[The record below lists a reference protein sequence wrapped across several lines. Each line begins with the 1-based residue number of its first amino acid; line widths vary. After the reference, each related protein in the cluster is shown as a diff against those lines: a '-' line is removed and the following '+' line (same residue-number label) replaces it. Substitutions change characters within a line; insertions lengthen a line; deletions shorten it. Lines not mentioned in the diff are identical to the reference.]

1 MPDSG
6 RIWEAGKEIG
16 HLAKW
21 RIPYLRRNI
30 GCVFQDFRLLP
41 NKTVFENVAFALEVI
56 GRPKHVIA
64 AQVPQVLDLVGLAKK
79 RDNLPHELSGGEQQR
94 VAVARAFVNRPLI
107 LLADEPTG
115 NLDPTTSLGIMRLL
129 DRINRT
135 GTTVIIATHDA
146 GMVDQMR
153 RRVIE
158 LDRGHAG
165 PGPGPRGL
173 RHRQCHRGGRRR
185 VADRCA
191 AEQCRGAPT
200 SPRQLRRPY
209 LMPVSAG
216 YVSREAVTNLWRNR
230 LMTVAAI
237 LTVAVSLALV
247 GSSLLL
253 KQGASKATV
262 QWQNGV
268 HAIVWVKP
276 NAPATL
282 TAVDRHR
289 ARAVALHQV
298 VCLPEPGLRLQRGQ
312 DHPAGRRA
320 RGHHPG
326 GLPVLVPVRAQR
338 PVPGACG
345 LPGNSTASTGVFDVK
360 YPGQQIKTMQ
370 SVIRI
375 LQWVFLS
382 VAVVLLLSA
391 SVLILNTIRMAIFA
405 RRREVSVMKLVGA
418 TNWFIRLPFMAEGLI
433 QGLLGAAV
441 AVLVV
446 LALYWGIGLD
456 TSQDRGQPGNIIA
469 QMSLGGW
476 EVVGTCI
483 LVAVVGIGVG
493 VIGSAFAVR
502 RFLDV

>member
-1 MPDSG
+1 
-6 RIWEAGKEIG
+6 
-16 HLAKW
+16 
-21 RIPYLRRNI
+21 
-30 GCVFQDFRLLP
+30 
-41 NKTVFENVAFALEVI
+41 
-56 GRPKHVIA
+56 
-64 AQVPQVLDLVGLAKK
+64 
-79 RDNLPHELSGGEQQR
+79 
-94 VAVARAFVNRPLI
+94 
-107 LLADEPTG
+107 
-115 NLDPTTSLGIMRLL
+115 
-129 DRINRT
+129 
-135 GTTVIIATHDA
+135 
-146 GMVDQMR
+146 
-153 RRVIE
+153 
-158 LDRGHAG
+158 
-165 PGPGPRGL
+165 
-173 RHRQCHRGGRRR
+173 
-185 VADRCA
+185 
-191 AEQCRGAPT
+191 
-200 SPRQLRRPY
+200 
-209 LMPVSAG
+209 MPVSPG

-268 HAIVWVKP
+268 QAIVWVNPGASPTQVSSIGTELDQYPYIKHCIARSQAYDY
-276 NAPATL
+276 NEAKAILPADESGVTTL
-282 TAVDRHR
+282 ADYPSSFRCALNDPSQATAVYQQF
-289 ARAVALHQV
+289 VGK
-298 VCLPEPGLRLQRGQ
+298 PGIKT
-312 DHPAGRRA
+312 
-320 RGHHPG
+320 
-326 GLPVLVPVRAQR
+326 V
-338 PVPGACG
+338 
-345 LPGNSTASTGVFDVK
+345 S

-446 LALYWGIGLD
+446 LSLYWGIGLD
-456 TSQDRGQPGNIIA
+456 TARTAANQGNIIA

-476 EVVGTCI
+476 EVAGTCI
-483 LVAVVGIGVG
+483 LVAVVGVVVG
-493 VIGSAFAVR
+493 VVGSAFAVR

>member
-1 MPDSG
+1 
-6 RIWEAGKEIG
+6 
-16 HLAKW
+16 
-21 RIPYLRRNI
+21 
-30 GCVFQDFRLLP
+30 
-41 NKTVFENVAFALEVI
+41 
-56 GRPKHVIA
+56 
-64 AQVPQVLDLVGLAKK
+64 
-79 RDNLPHELSGGEQQR
+79 
-94 VAVARAFVNRPLI
+94 
-107 LLADEPTG
+107 
-115 NLDPTTSLGIMRLL
+115 
-129 DRINRT
+129 
-135 GTTVIIATHDA
+135 
-146 GMVDQMR
+146 
-153 RRVIE
+153 
-158 LDRGHAG
+158 
-165 PGPGPRGL
+165 
-173 RHRQCHRGGRRR
+173 
-185 VADRCA
+185 
-191 AEQCRGAPT
+191 
-200 SPRQLRRPY
+200 
-209 LMPVSAG
+209 MPVSPG

-268 HAIVWVKP
+268 QAIVWVNPGASPTQVSSIGTELDQYPYIKHCIP
-276 NAPATL
+276 RSQAYDYNEAKAILPADESGVTTL
-282 TAVDRHR
+282 ADYPSSFRCALNDPSQATAVYQQF
-289 ARAVALHQV
+289 VGK
-298 VCLPEPGLRLQRGQ
+298 PGIKT
-312 DHPAGRRA
+312 
-320 RGHHPG
+320 
-326 GLPVLVPVRAQR
+326 V
-338 PVPGACG
+338 
-345 LPGNSTASTGVFDVK
+345 S

-446 LALYWGIGLD
+446 LSLYWGIGLD
-456 TSQDRGQPGNIIA
+456 TAKTAANQGNIIA

-476 EVVGTCI
+476 EVAGTCI
-483 LVAVVGIGVG
+483 LVAVVGVVVG
-493 VIGSAFAVR
+493 VVGSAFAVR